1 MEASGTENDHP
12 PTASAS
18 GEVVS
23 ASGAARLL
31 KVGRST
37 IQRRLADGSL
47 PSAVKGADGWE
58 IPVAALMAAQ
68 IGPRSIAGSV
78 RPRPRTP
85 SPCGTSGD
93 RWALAHE
100 LQVAQLQA
108 EVESMRRAAAE
119 ELGAERA
126 EFVRYLQSVVDALLQ
141 RHRAAGGGA

>member
-1 MEASGTENDHP
+1 MNASRTGNERQ
-12 PTASAS
+12 PTDAADA
-18 GEVVS
+18 EVVS

-58 IPVAALMAAQ
+58 IPVEALMAAQ
-68 IGPRSIAGSV
+68 IGPRSTAGST

-85 SPCGTSGD
+85 SPRGTAGD
-93 RWALAHE
+93 RSALAHK
-100 LQVAQLQA
+100 LQVVQLQA
-108 EVESMRRAAAE
+108 EVESTRRAAAE